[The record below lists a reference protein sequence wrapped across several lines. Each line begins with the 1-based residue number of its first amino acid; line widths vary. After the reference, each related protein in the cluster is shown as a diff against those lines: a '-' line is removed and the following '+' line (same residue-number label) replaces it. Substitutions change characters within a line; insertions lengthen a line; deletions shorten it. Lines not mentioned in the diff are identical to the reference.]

1 MKLAKFSNLHI
12 YFFYLFL
19 FSIPLQ
25 TRKVFLTEYSFY
37 SGAFTEYATF
47 FIYASDILLIF
58 ALFFWLVFSKKLH
71 ERFNVKNL
79 ANVHE
84 LPVVWLL
91 LLAFIVWL
99 IISAIINNNYTE
111 ISVFYILKFIELSL
125 LIIYIYFNLRNKKRL
140 ITAFFVISLAGFF
153 QGLIAIY
160 QFAYQ
165 CPLFKH
171 PFLHKL
177 TGESTV
183 YPHLPGIA
191 KMVMDN
197 EKFIR
202 AYGTFPHPNLLGGF
216 LILSISISIYL
227 LLKHKSYILS
237 RLSFKYNNIN
247 TNKSQVRAPSL
258 LLSLF
263 WIILIFTQI
272 TALLFT
278 FSRTAWMGFLIFL
291 FLMGVFYIYHFLIVS
306 RETIRSVETNK
317 VTRNTSN
324 CRIAKFVI
332 VSLSNYDKFSVLPT
346 LRQAQD
352 DILKFINNK
361 LLKRKLD
368 KKIVS
373 RETIEMR
380 DCDMSSWSRNN
391 FSNFHNVSRETISE
405 NLNDKKSVSLTNNT
419 DSSVSTRK
427 QSCYYRLFY
436 RFKELII
443 IVLLTLILIIIYFP
457 HINSRINE
465 ELSINSSLSSSY
477 LPSNYAFDDRIF
489 YNNVSRETISE
500 NSTFGSGPGTFIFQI
515 NSYLAKNNIY
525 QKLEPWQYQPAH
537 NVYLLIIS
545 EIGIV
550 GFIILSLFIMK
561 IMICNYKIIKKP
573 LNKSFYLN
581 NNSNNTSI
589 VSRETVG
596 KNKTV
601 ENKNVFYIF
610 KKIIRKI
617 LFTETSW
624 IPASA
629 GMTESKDI
637 IARRGFLNKLKNRL
651 NNNKLNNKIVSRE
664 TISVNLNRELNYYLL
679 AILVSFLFIELFDHY
694 FWTLQQGKLM
704 FWLVLGLILVN
715 GKNKNKID
723 I

>member
-19 FSIPLQ
+19 LSIPFQ
-25 TRKVFLTEYSFY
+25 TRKVFLTEHSFY
-37 SGAFTEYATF
+37 SNAFTEYTTF
-47 FIYASDILLIF
+47 FIYASDILLIL
-58 ALFFWLVFSKKLH
+58 ALFFWFVFSNKLILMKH
-71 ERFNVKNL
+71 VILSLLKGAMVRQAHHDKLKFLNDKLYKHFNIGNL
-79 ANVHE
+79 KSARK
-84 LPVVWLL
+84 LPVIWLL
-91 LLAFIVWL
+91 LLAFIIWL
-99 IISAIINNNYTE
+99 IISAIVNNNYTE
-111 ISVFYILKFIELSL
+111 ISAFYILKIIEFSL

-140 ITAFFVISLAGFF
+140 ITALFTISLAGFF

-191 KMVMDN
+191 KMVVDN

-237 RLSFKYNNIN
+237 RLGFKYNNIN
-247 TNKSQVRAPSL
+247 TNKSQVRTS

-263 WIILIFTQI
+263 WIILIFTQT

-278 FSRTAWMGFLIFL
+278 FSRTAWIGFSISLFLIAI
-291 FLMGVFYIYHFLIVS
+291 FYIYHFS
-306 RETIRSVETNK
+306 S
-317 VTRNTSN
+317 
-324 CRIAKFVI
+324 
-332 VSLSNYDKFSVLPT
+332 
-346 LRQAQD
+346 
-352 DILKFINNK
+352 
-361 LLKRKLD
+361 
-368 KKIVS
+368 VS
-373 RETIEMR
+373 RETIEKSPKNATSVIPAEAGIQDLRQKTNYKNRILLISQIFFKRFLISLRLVRNNKKHCFVIQEKALKSKLNNKTVSRETIKAIYFTFVKIIRKILLIETFWIPAYAGMTKKVLNR
-380 DCDMSSWSRNN
+380 LRNRSRNN
-391 FSNFHNVSRETISE
+391 KIVSRETISE
-405 NLNDKKSVSLTNNT
+405 NLNDKKSVLLINNT
-419 DSSVSTRK
+419 DSSVFTRE
-427 QSCYYRLFY
+427 QNCYYRLFC
-436 RFKELII
+436 RFKELVV

-515 NSYLAKNNIY
+515 NSYLDKDSTY
-525 QKLEPWQYQPAH
+525 QKPEPWQYQPAH

-550 GFIILSLFIMK
+550 GFIILALFIIK

-573 LNKSFYLN
+573 LNKRFPLD
-581 NNSNNTSI
+581 NNSNN
-589 VSRETVG
+589 
-596 KNKTV
+596 
-601 ENKNVFYIF
+601 F
-610 KKIIRKI
+610 
-617 LFTETSW
+617 
-624 IPASA
+624 P
-629 GMTESKDI
+629 
-637 IARRGFLNKLKNRL
+637 
-651 NNNKLNNKIVSRE
+651 IVSRE
-664 TISVNLNRELNYYLL
+664 TISVNLGRELNYYLL
-679 AILVSFLFIELFDHY
+679 SILISFLFIGLFDHF
-694 FWTLQQGKLM
+694 FWTLQQGRLT
-704 FWLVLGLILVN
+704 FWLVLGLMLASSNVISRED
-715 GKNKNKID
+715 KY
-723 I
+723 